1 MAENSPCL
9 FHFHWILILVEAMLG
24 KSGPLSGSRVS
35 EAGPECKLQAIRSP
49 APSGWAAVG
58 AGDELKVKVSR
69 QNCCGCGES

>member
-58 AGDELKVKVSR
+58 AGDELKVKAPE
-69 QNCCGCGES
+69 G

>member
-1 MAENSPCL
+1 
-9 FHFHWILILVEAMLG
+9 MLG